1 MFPLLE
7 FLQVQGVYPEREIL
21 AAKIEALAKTNM
33 VDFAMDIHASLHGAD
48 APCTGAWPPRRAA
61 PHDAPPRPAD
71 AAVRR
76 AELVER
82 RTEVVA
88 KLKELQVSAEAVVA
102 FLTNPALVKQL
113 RNDKAYNLEMLKNE
127 HQARAQARAKAAQT
141 LGHRPPSRQAPH
153 ASARRL
159 TRARGGARAC
169 RLGSR
174 TSRPCTTTP
183 RSSSRAA
190 TTAAPP
196 SFCATTAR
204 CAAARSAA

>member
-33 VDFAMDIHASLHGAD
+33 VDFAMDIHASLHGPD
-48 APCTGAWPPRRAA
+48 APCTGAPPPHAAPPR
-61 PHDAPPRPAD
+61 DTPPRPAD

-76 AELVER
+76 AELAER

-127 HQARAQARAKAAQT
+127 HQARPDANHNAGPNPRS
-141 LGHRPPSRQAPH
+141 RPPSRQAGWGP
-153 ASARRL
+153 ASARS
-159 TRARGGARAC
+159 G
-169 RLGSR
+169 
-174 TSRPCTTTP
+174 
-183 RSSSRAA
+183 
-190 TTAAPP
+190 
-196 SFCATTAR
+196 
-204 CAAARSAA
+204 